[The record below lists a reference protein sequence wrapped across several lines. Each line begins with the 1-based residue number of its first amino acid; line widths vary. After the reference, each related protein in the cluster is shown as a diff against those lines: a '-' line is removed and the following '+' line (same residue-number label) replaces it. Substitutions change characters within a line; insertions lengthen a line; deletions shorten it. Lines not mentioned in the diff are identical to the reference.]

1 VCTPQV
7 KSTDVLYLRRRDR
20 GECDDVD
27 FGGDVDDD
35 LALALQASVASSARS
50 KEREKGFSGTLLA
63 GI

>member
-1 VCTPQV
+1 M
-7 KSTDVLYLRRRDR
+7 LYLRRRDR